1 MKKGITRFNYFL
13 DQLQALLDSA
23 SKQKNPAL
31 WLYQNNAR
39 TPLFMLEALSKL
51 YSGIHDKK
59 KFSKL
64 DAQFKLLEDILGAV
78 DYYDVFAKEF
88 ITNKD
93 IPVTVTG
100 YLQAQAREKIQSLNE
115 ALKEHGWLGTENKRI
130 DKIRKK
136 LKDAD
141 WKKDGSEIKSIKGFY
156 DKAIAEIV
164 AFTGKTD
171 FHFANVESD
180 VHELRRKLRWLSIYP
195 QALRGAIQLS
205 KVKTPP
211 KYLSKYLTKDIITSP
226 FNKMPDAADN
236 QHFLLL
242 EQNYFYALSSMI
254 AQLGILKDSGL
265 RVIAIK
271 EALQQFSLMSNAVA
285 LKKAYTYAG
294 SGQPHLKQVLDKA
307 DAICKTYFKEQDLQ
321 KLVIGTAATLK

>member
-1 MKKGITRFNYFL
+1 MKNCITRFNYFL
-13 DQLQALLDSA
+13 DQLQALLDTA

-51 YSGIHDKK
+51 YSGIHNKK

-64 DAQFKLLEDILGAV
+64 DAQFKLLEDTLGAI
-78 DYYDVFAKEF
+78 DYYDSFAKEF
-88 ITNKD
+88 STNKN
-93 IPVTVTG
+93 IPATVTG
-100 YLQAQAREKIQSLNE
+100 YLQAQTREKIQSLNE
-115 ALKEHGWLGTENKRI
+115 ALKEQEWLGTENKRI
-130 DKIRKK
+130 DKIRSK
-136 LKDAD
+136 LKEAD
-141 WKKDGSEIKSIKGFY
+141 WKKDSSEIKSIKGFY

-164 AFTGKTD
+164 AFTGKTN

-195 QALRGAIQLS
+195 QALRGSIQLS
-205 KVKTPP
+205 KVKKPP
-211 KYLSKYLTKDIITSP
+211 RYLSKYLTKDIVTSP

-236 QHFLLL
+236 KHFLLL

-271 EALQQFSLMSNAVA
+271 EALQQFSLMGNAVA
-285 LKKAYTYAG
+285 LKKAYAYAG
-294 SGQPHLKQVLDKA
+294 SGQLQLKQILDNA

-321 KLVIGTAATLK
+321 KLVIGTAATVK